1 MLTDFFL
8 SNLAFISIC
17 LYLTT
22 AIYDYKYKVEVL
34 GFLELPMWTFDVLIP
49 PVGVLRGVYLGLS

>member
-1 MLTDFFL
+1 MINFLL

-34 GFLELPMWTFDVLIP
+34 GFLELPMWTFDILIFP
-49 PVGVLRGVYLGLS
+49 FGVLRFIYLGLR